1 MAQLQGGTQYSN
13 AVAVTPADG
22 SVFYFLGFVVGVGGT
37 ITVRPK
43 DSAAD
48 VQIVASAGAIY
59 PIEII
64 AVRATGTAATGVVG
78 LS

>member
-1 MAQLQGGTQYSN
+1 MAQLLGNPQYTT
-13 AVAVTPADG
+13 AVAVTPGDAT
-22 SVFYFLGFVVGVGGT
+22 VFYFLGFLVGVGGT

-48 VQIVASAGAIY
+48 VQITAVAGTVY

-64 AVRATGTAATGVVG
+64 AVRATGTAATGIVG
-78 LS
+78 LG